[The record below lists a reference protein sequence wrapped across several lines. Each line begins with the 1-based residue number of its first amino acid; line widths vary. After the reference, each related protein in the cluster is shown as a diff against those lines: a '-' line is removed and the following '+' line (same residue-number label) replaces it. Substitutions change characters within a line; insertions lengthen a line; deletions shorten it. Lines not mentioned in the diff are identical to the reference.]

1 MDNQES
7 RTKFAQRVEVLG
19 NQPHHINTEIY
30 YDTKQLRFEASLLQ
44 NE

>member
-1 MDNQES
+1 MDNHES
-7 RTKFAQRVEVLG
+7 RTKFAQRFEVLD
-19 NQPHHINTEIY
+19 NQPHNINKKIY

>member
-1 MDNQES
+1 MDNHES
-7 RTKFAQRVEVLG
+7 RTKFAQRFEVLD

>member
-1 MDNQES
+1 MDNHEL
-7 RTKFAQRVEVLG
+7 RTKFSQRLEVLD